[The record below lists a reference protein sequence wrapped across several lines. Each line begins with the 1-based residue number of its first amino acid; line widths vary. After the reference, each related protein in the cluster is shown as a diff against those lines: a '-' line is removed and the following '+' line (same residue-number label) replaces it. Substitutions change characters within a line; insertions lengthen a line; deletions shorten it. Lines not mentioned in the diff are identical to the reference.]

1 MFGFVLS
8 ALWQNGDVLRNDSAA
23 IQQISYN
30 KLRIGLTPDTK
41 KLLISKIDQMA
52 PMGYILKDEETM
64 DYVTAF
70 DGDDSDVSSVMS
82 EWGSIDV
89 CHLIGAPPYWKE
101 PAIKQILS
109 LSDQKDF
116 LLTKMRWSVAEM
128 RFATWKIQAP
138 TVQPLIGKVFRTQA
152 KERQMVVI
160 SKEEYKQRR
169 HPRTQSNLLVS
180 NKPRHEQTKEETALS
195 FDFKRKRDTES
206 P

>member
-1 MFGFVLS
+1 
-8 ALWQNGDVLRNDSAA
+8 
-23 IQQISYN
+23 
-30 KLRIGLTPDTK
+30 
-41 KLLISKIDQMA
+41 
-52 PMGYILKDEETM
+52 MGYILKDEETM

-89 CHLIGAPPYWKE
+89 CYLIGAPPPYWKE

-116 LLTKMRWSVAEM
+116 LLTKMRWSVAEI
-128 RFATWKIQAP
+128 RFATWKIQAL
-138 TVQPLIGKVFRTQA
+138 TVQSLIGKVFRTQA
-152 KERQMVVI
+152 KEKQMVVI
-160 SKEEYKQRR
+160 SKEEYKPRR

-180 NKPRHEQTKEETALS
+180 NKPKHEQTKEETALS

-206 P
+206 S